1 MPVRIIWLLLLS
13 ALLPFAA
20 VPPAS
25 AGQVPCSEWHKWQT
39 AYITGNMNIRES
51 PTTSSPV
58 VATAVTGGFFTVIQ
72 KTIRGNYCWLK
83 IRSGTPPDPWEPGW
97 IAVTKWVQAGPRNRF
112 LDPGVTAPPPTAPSD
127 IDNCCF
133 VDRQCRTEQEWI
145 DGYWAHQNRQC
156 VAQPQIPVA
165 NLSRPRI
172 EGSEAFV
179 RVVNEVLNLMES
191 KAPAVY
197 QYIVSVTSL
206 ITEHGDEE
214 NVQGRCAYGF
224 AYKNTGR
231 ASLGTC
237 LVLGGS
243 GVYGIAS
250 VLAHEACH
258 LHYDDIDPATG
269 EYDHE
274 RCFQAGRDAR
284 QALTA

>member
-1 MPVRIIWLLLLS
+1 MTLRYLWLIALS
-13 ALLPFAA
+13 ALLPFA
-20 VPPAS
+20 VEPSAS
-25 AGQVPCSEWHKWQT
+25 AGQAPCSEWHKWQT
-39 AYITGNMNIRES
+39 AYITGNMNIRQS

-58 VATAVTGGFFTVIQ
+58 VATAVTGGSFTVIQ
-72 KTIRGNYCWLK
+72 KTTGGGWCWLK
-83 IRSGTPPDPWEPGW
+83 IRSGGW

-133 VDRQCRTEQEWI
+133 VDRQCMTEQEWI
-145 DGYWAHQNRQC
+145 DGYWAYQNRQC
-156 VAQPQIPVA
+156 DAQPQIPVA
-165 NLSRPRI
+165 NFSRPRI

-179 RVVNEVLNLMES
+179 RVVTEVLNLMERKS
-191 KAPAVY
+191 PAVY

-224 AYKNTGR
+224 AYKGTGR
-231 ASLGTC
+231 ASLGAC
-237 LVLGGS
+237 LVLGGW

-258 LHYDDIDPATG
+258 LHYDDIDPVTG

-274 RCFQAGRDAR
+274 LCFQAGRHAR
-284 QALTA
+284 AALTAGTPYR